1 MHVFDL
7 LGCGLL
13 FREPRKRG
21 GGRMGPYAPLTVVG
35 MAKVTGIGGAIPG
48 QPGQVTVRVE
58 PGQHDV
64 DRVGDDA
71 VTVVRFGAGR

>member
-1 MHVFDL
+1 
-7 LGCGLL
+7 
-13 FREPRKRG
+13 
-21 GGRMGPYAPLTVVG
+21 MGPYAPLTVVG